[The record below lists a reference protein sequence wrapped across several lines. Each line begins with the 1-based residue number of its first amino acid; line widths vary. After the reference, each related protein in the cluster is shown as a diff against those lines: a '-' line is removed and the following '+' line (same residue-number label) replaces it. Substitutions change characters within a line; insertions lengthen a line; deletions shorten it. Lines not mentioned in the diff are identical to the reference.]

1 MAIKVN
7 FSALG
12 QSKWYEH
19 AERFCYGGIATV
31 LTGLIASRFGPEIGG
46 LFLAFPAI
54 FPAAASLVEKHER
67 QKKER
72 AGMRGGFR
80 GTEVAGVEAGG
91 TAMGSV
97 GLMAFGV
104 IAWNLIPKFP
114 PWIALLV
121 ATVGWLVVSMG
132 VWRLRLVWRRRA
144 RSLPAR

>member
-1 MAIKVN
+1 MTIKVN

-12 QSKWYEH
+12 QSKWYEY

-54 FPAAASLVEKHER
+54 FPAAVSLVEKHEG
-67 QKKER
+67 QKKEQ
-72 AGMRGGFR
+72 AGMHGGLR
-80 GTEVAGVEAGG
+80 GTEVAGVEAAG

-97 GLMAFGV
+97 GLMAFGM
-104 IAWNLIPKFP
+104 IAWKLIPNFP

-132 VWRLRLVWRRRA
+132 IWHLRLVWRRRA
-144 RSLPAR
+144 RSLPTH

>member
-12 QSKWYEH
+12 QTSWYEY

-72 AGMRGGFR
+72 AGLRGGFR
-80 GTEVAGVEAGG
+80 GSQVAGAEAAG
-91 TAMGSV
+91 TAMGCI
-97 GLMAFGV
+97 GLIAFGV
-104 IAWNLIPKFP
+104 IAWKLIPCYP
-114 PWIALLV
+114 AWIALGV
-121 ATVGWLVVSMG
+121 ATLGWLALSVFLWCG
-132 VWRLRLVWRRRA
+132 RFLWRRST
-144 RSLPAR
+144 RS